1 MKKNILYFFFSLPFF
16 AYSMDSDAGVD
27 TLDTSVML
35 HEIGVTGHHAVEARK
50 SLSSTP
56 VFDRK
61 TNADAPLQTV
71 ESALKLSPAVDARER
86 GAKGVQTDLMVR
98 GGSFDQTMVTLNGIN
113 FTDARTGHQSHS
125 LPIDIASVSSI
136 SVVDGVCGVGAYAG
150 AVDIRTSP
158 LYPRYFSAEVMGGMH
173 GYVYTALSGNY
184 AIDRLSVMGAASMR
198 HSDGYVHN
206 TGFTNYNVYA
216 RAAYQAPAAGLFEAQ
231 AGYQD
236 RSFGANGF
244 YSRSFPDQYEH
255 TTTALGSLRW
265 QWRMDALTLSAN
277 MSYRYNTDRFE
288 LIKGDESRVPFNHH
302 ITDNAG
308 AEVAGAYEWIA
319 GETVLSVDMMYNH
332 IWSTVLGD
340 ECEPHHIR
348 GIDYDHKKDRTTI
361 DALLRHTARIKSFTI
376 SAGGGLSHSPYG
388 SDGLWSAGLS
398 YDLAPGWRLG
408 AGAVESMR
416 LPTFTDLYYT
426 AAGYESDRNLV
437 PEHATTYHISANFGR
452 GIFSAG
458 IYGYY
463 RHGRNVID
471 WVKNP
476 DRDTWRSMQV
486 TRINTYGVEFSASCA
501 PARFVRRISA
511 TYGYLTQD
519 AEAGAGVISAY
530 AFDHLR
536 HKFVAALD
544 LAPAANLSV
553 SFVGTLSDRVGNYSG
568 RDGQIH
574 AYDPYFLL
582 DARVSYL
589 WRVCRFY
596 VDATNITATKY
607 YDFGGLEMPRC
618 WASAGVIVTIK

>member
-1 MKKNILYFFFSLPFF
+1 M
-16 AYSMDSDAGVD
+16 AD
-27 TLDTSVML
+27 TLDASVML
-35 HEIGVTGHHAVEARK
+35 HEIGVTGHQAIAARK

-56 VFDRK
+56 VFDREA
-61 TNADAPLQTV
+61 NADAPLQTV

-125 LPIDIASVSSI
+125 LPVDISSI
-136 SVVDGVCGVGAYAG
+136 SAINVVDGVCGVGAYAG

-158 LYPRYFSAEVMGGMH
+158 LYPRYLSAEVMGGMH
-173 GYVYTALSGNY
+173 GYVYAALSGNY
-184 AIDRLSVMGAASMR
+184 ATDRLSVMGAASVR

-206 TGFTNYNVYA
+206 TDFTNYNAYA
-216 RAAYQAPAAGLFEAQ
+216 RATYQTPSAGLFEGQ
-231 AGYQD
+231 VGYQN

-255 TTTALGSLRW
+255 TITTLGSLRW
-265 QWRMDALTLSAN
+265 QWRKKAFTLSAN
-277 MSYRYNTDRFE
+277 MSYRYNFDCFQ
-288 LIKGDESRVPFNHH
+288 LIKCDESRVPFNHH
-302 ITDNAG
+302 ITDNFG
-308 AEVAGAYEWIA
+308 GEVAGAYAWVA
-319 GETVLSVDMMYNH
+319 GETSLSVDMMYNH

-340 ECEPHHIR
+340 ECEPHRIH
-348 GIDYDHKKDRTTI
+348 GIDYNHEKDRTTLN
-361 DALLRHTARIKSFTI
+361 ALLRHTATINAFTI

-398 YDLAPGWRLG
+398 YAASPEWRLG

-416 LPTFTDLYYT
+416 LPTFNDLYYT
-426 AAGYESDRNLV
+426 ATGYESDRNLV
-437 PEHATTYHISANFGR
+437 PEHATTYHVSANYER

-458 IYGYY
+458 VYGYY

-486 TRINTYGVEFSASCA
+486 TRINTYGVELTAACN
-501 PARFVRRISA
+501 PGRFVRRISA

-519 AEAGAGVISAY
+519 AKAGEGVISAY
-530 AFDHLR
+530 VFDHLR
-536 HKFVAALD
+536 HKLVASLD
-544 LAPAANLSV
+544 LAPVRNLSV
-553 SFVGTLSDRVGNYSG
+553 SFVGTLFDRVGNYTG
-568 RDGQIH
+568 RDKQVH
-574 AYDPYFLL
+574 PYDPYFLL
-582 DARVSYL
+582 DARVSYM

-596 VDATNITATKY
+596 VDATNVTATKY

-618 WASAGVIVTIK
+618 WASAGVVVTIK